1 MKIYALPL
9 LLLPFTALAEG
20 ERLPYTCDNGSSIHI
35 SFSVDLSGRPQAI
48 LHFSDAAITLP
59 QVPSASGVLYRAE
72 EIRLHT
78 KADEAIFE
86 DGKGNVR
93 RCKQGSVIPATEAS
107 APVAASSFVDITGR
121 VFYFSRSALPAD
133 AVLTIRV
140 QDTARAGARPRTLAE
155 QQIELNN
162 QVTPISF
169 QTTIDRDLI
178 GKKGRVTVSAR
189 IEQNG
194 KVLFSNKTPFPAMR
208 QGQPIYVDM
217 QLQQVASDLA
227 R

>member
-9 LLLPFTALAEG
+9 LLLPFSALAEG
-20 ERLPYTCDNGSSIHI
+20 ERLPYICDNGSSIDI

-93 RCKQGSVIPATEAS
+93 RCKQGSAIPVTEAS
-107 APVAASSFVDITGR
+107 APVAASSFIDITGR
-121 VFYFSRSALPAD
+121 IFYFSRVAQIIPNILRIQIIISSLRALERMHVCILHVRIKFFICEGALYR
-133 AVLTIRV
+133 VITIKNLCR
-140 QDTARAGARPRTLAE
+140 
-155 QQIELNN
+155 
-162 QVTPISF
+162 
-169 QTTIDRDLI
+169 
-178 GKKGRVTVSAR
+178 
-189 IEQNG
+189 
-194 KVLFSNKTPFPAMR
+194 
-208 QGQPIYVDM
+208 
-217 QLQQVASDLA
+217 
-227 R
+227 

>member
-1 MKIYALPL
+1 MKIYALSL
-9 LLLPFTALAEG
+9 LLLPLTALAEG
-20 ERLPYTCDNGSSIHI
+20 ERLPYICDNGSSVNI
-35 SFSVDLSGRPQAI
+35 SFSADLSGRPQAI

-93 RCKQGSVIPATEAS
+93 RCKQGSVIPANKAS
-107 APVAASSFVDITGR
+107 APVAASSFSDISGR
-121 VFYFSRSALPAD
+121 VFYYSRAALPAD

-140 QDTARAGARPRTLAE
+140 QNITRTDARPRTLAE

-162 QVTPISF
+162 QVVPISF

-178 GKKGRVTVSAR
+178 GKKGRVTVSAH
-189 IEQNG
+189 IAQNG
-194 KVLFSNKTPFPAMR
+194 KVLFSNKTPYLAMR
-208 QGQPIYVDM
+208 QDQPIYVDM
-217 QLQQVASDLA
+217 QLQQVASGLA